1 MPEWRAG
8 IDARL
13 AALGVSPTRRADILA
28 EIGFHLQDRYDELRD
43 AGHAD
48 DEARR
53 IAEMDLETDRLLRE
67 LARVERRAP
76 LDPPVLGNARHTVMS
91 TLWQDLKYAA
101 RSLRLNPAYTS
112 IVIAT
117 LTLGIGA
124 NAAIFSV
131 ADAVMLRPFPFPD
144 VDRIVVL
151 NETTRREQ
159 QTMSVAWPTFQD
171 WKAQNQSFEHL
182 GIYRN
187 TVAILTGGDRPERLL
202 GAIASSGVFG
212 AMGVT
217 PIAGRAFT
225 AADDHP
231 DAAKS
236 VVISERLWRGRF
248 DADPSILGRAIVL
261 NNEPHV
267 IVGIMPPAMR
277 FPQRTTDV
285 WLPLGPIISTFPPRG
300 AHPGLFAVGKLKPG
314 VSFAQAVSDMD
325 TIARRLATQYPDS
338 NRDVAVAMMLYYEQV
353 VRNIRPTLYVLMGA
367 VAFVLLIGCANLA
380 NLMLARAER
389 RQREIAVRSA
399 LGAERRRIIQQ
410 LLTEAVLLSAIG
422 GALGLLLATWI
433 VKLFVASRP
442 VTIPRIDLVGV
453 DGRVIAFAAALSI
466 VTGVVFGLVPALR
479 ASSPDLLSALKQGGR
494 GGAAPSRRFRSA
506 LVVVEVALALVLLVG
521 AGLMIRSFAR
531 LMGIDPGFEADGV
544 VTMRLTLPAAKY
556 GDTAR
561 WIAFHDDLIHR
572 VSAITGITAA
582 GLNSAVPL
590 EGGGSESPIVVEGR
604 PMPAPD
610 APGTM
615 CLFQATS
622 PDYLKAMGIPILR
635 GRAFTDQDRQ
645 TAPPVVIVDET
656 VARRL
661 FPGEDPLGKRIAFE
675 FSGHDR
681 RGQNPIWREIVG
693 IVKHVRHYGIASEPP
708 YVQVYA
714 PVDQL
719 PLWFQQRHPAMSLF
733 ARTSLG
739 TEGTAAAI
747 RRELAAIDRDIPVYS
762 VQTMSAYL
770 AQDTEQPR
778 LSVMLLSG
786 LGGLALLLAVIGI
799 YGVVSYSVAQR
810 TQEIGVRMA
819 LGATG
824 RDVLR
829 LVVGQAIALVV
840 AGVAIGVGAS
850 LALGSVMRN
859 LLFEVSAHDPSTL
872 VAIAAVLTAVG
883 ITASAVPAMRATRVD
898 PLVALR
904 AE

>member
-248 DADPSILGRAIVL
+248 DADPSIVGRAIVL

-300 AHPGLFAVGKLKPG
+300 AHPGLFAVGKLKPA

-338 NRDVAVAMMLYYEQV
+338 NRDVAVAMMPYYEQV

-479 ASSPDLLSALKQGGR
+479 ASSPDMLSSLKQGGR

-829 LVVGQAIALVV
+829 LVVGRAIALVV

-883 ITASAVPAMRATRVD
+883 ITASTVPAMRATRVN

>member
-28 EIGFHLQDRYDELRD
+28 EIGLHLQDRYDELRD

-217 PIAGRAFT
+217 PIAGRVFT

-479 ASSPDLLSALKQGGR
+479 ASSPDMLSSLKQGGR

>member
-28 EIGFHLQDRYDELRD
+28 EIGLHLQDRYDELRD

-217 PIAGRAFT
+217 PIAGRVFT

-285 WLPLGPIISTFPPRG
+285 WLPLGPIIST
-300 AHPGLFAVGKLKPG
+300 
-314 VSFAQAVSDMD
+314 
-325 TIARRLATQYPDS
+325 
-338 NRDVAVAMMLYYEQV
+338 
-353 VRNIRPTLYVLMGA
+353 
-367 VAFVLLIGCANLA
+367 
-380 NLMLARAER
+380 
-389 RQREIAVRSA
+389 
-399 LGAERRRIIQQ
+399 
-410 LLTEAVLLSAIG
+410 
-422 GALGLLLATWI
+422 
-433 VKLFVASRP
+433 
-442 VTIPRIDLVGV
+442 
-453 DGRVIAFAAALSI
+453 
-466 VTGVVFGLVPALR
+466 
-479 ASSPDLLSALKQGGR
+479 
-494 GGAAPSRRFRSA
+494 
-506 LVVVEVALALVLLVG
+506 
-521 AGLMIRSFAR
+521 
-531 LMGIDPGFEADGV
+531 
-544 VTMRLTLPAAKY
+544 
-556 GDTAR
+556 
-561 WIAFHDDLIHR
+561 
-572 VSAITGITAA
+572 
-582 GLNSAVPL
+582 
-590 EGGGSESPIVVEGR
+590 
-604 PMPAPD
+604 
-610 APGTM
+610 
-615 CLFQATS
+615 
-622 PDYLKAMGIPILR
+622 
-635 GRAFTDQDRQ
+635 
-645 TAPPVVIVDET
+645 
-656 VARRL
+656 
-661 FPGEDPLGKRIAFE
+661 
-675 FSGHDR
+675 
-681 RGQNPIWREIVG
+681 
-693 IVKHVRHYGIASEPP
+693 
-708 YVQVYA
+708 
-714 PVDQL
+714 
-719 PLWFQQRHPAMSLF
+719 
-733 ARTSLG
+733 
-739 TEGTAAAI
+739 
-747 RRELAAIDRDIPVYS
+747 
-762 VQTMSAYL
+762 
-770 AQDTEQPR
+770 
-778 LSVMLLSG
+778 
-786 LGGLALLLAVIGI
+786 
-799 YGVVSYSVAQR
+799 
-810 TQEIGVRMA
+810 
-819 LGATG
+819 
-824 RDVLR
+824 
-829 LVVGQAIALVV
+829 
-840 AGVAIGVGAS
+840 
-850 LALGSVMRN
+850 
-859 LLFEVSAHDPSTL
+859 
-872 VAIAAVLTAVG
+872 
-883 ITASAVPAMRATRVD
+883 
-898 PLVALR
+898 
-904 AE
+904 